1 MKPLLKL
8 LGLSFLF
15 IVVLAGCSMG
25 AMDHFNMGN
34 NQPQEQK
41 PADVVETDGKKII
54 NIEAK
59 ETHWIFNDE
68 IMDMAWTYNGTL
80 PGQEIRVNEGDH
92 VRIVLKNSLSEPT
105 ALHLHG
111 LPVPNE
117 MDGVPGVTQ
126 NAVLP
131 GEEFVYEFV
140 ADTPG
145 TYWYHSHQ
153 KGAEQVGKGLYGA
166 FIVEPKDQKDV
177 TLDQMIIIDEWSSMG
192 RDMSGMDHG
201 ASSNQ
206 DDTVPHGEQMNE
218 MYDTMIINGK
228 AAPVID
234 TVNVSEGDTIKLR
247 FLNAGLFTQVISIP
261 GHSFKVTHYDG
272 QEVNEP
278 ELLSDVSLRIAP
290 AERYDVEIIMNQPG
304 AWGFQVFAEENKE
317 KLNALIPFVYND
329 YESTN
334 LQTVDS
340 VKSYFDMT
348 TYGQS
353 KDIQIGELTK
363 EYQMVLGTNDGGESF
378 TINNKQMPE
387 HEVYEV
393 DEGDVVKVTISNET
407 DVDHPMHLHGQFFYV
422 ISRNGESVQ
431 GSPIVKDTL
440 NVRPNETY
448 EIVFVADNP
457 GHWMFHCHELHHAA
471 GGMVSEVKYNGYVSA
486 FTPDPNIDNQPE

>member
-1 MKPLLKL
+1 
-8 LGLSFLF
+8 
-15 IVVLAGCSMG
+15 
-25 AMDHFNMGN
+25 MGN

-177 TLDQMIIIDEWSSMG
+177 TLDQMIIIDEWS
-192 RDMSGMDHG
+192 
-201 ASSNQ
+201 
-206 DDTVPHGEQMNE
+206 
-218 MYDTMIINGK
+218 
-228 AAPVID
+228 
-234 TVNVSEGDTIKLR
+234 
-247 FLNAGLFTQVISIP
+247 F
-261 GHSFKVTHYDG
+261 
-272 QEVNEP
+272 
-278 ELLSDVSLRIAP
+278 
-290 AERYDVEIIMNQPG
+290 
-304 AWGFQVFAEENKE
+304 
-317 KLNALIPFVYND
+317 
-329 YESTN
+329 
-334 LQTVDS
+334 
-340 VKSYFDMT
+340 
-348 TYGQS
+348 
-353 KDIQIGELTK
+353 
-363 EYQMVLGTNDGGESF
+363 MV
-378 TINNKQMPE
+378 
-387 HEVYEV
+387 
-393 DEGDVVKVTISNET
+393 
-407 DVDHPMHLHGQFFYV
+407 
-422 ISRNGESVQ
+422 
-431 GSPIVKDTL
+431 
-440 NVRPNETY
+440 
-448 EIVFVADNP
+448 
-457 GHWMFHCHELHHAA
+457 C
-471 GGMVSEVKYNGYVSA
+471 
-486 FTPDPNIDNQPE
+486 

>member
-340 VKSYFDMT
+340 VK
-348 TYGQS
+348 
-353 KDIQIGELTK
+353 
-363 EYQMVLGTNDGGESF
+363 
-378 TINNKQMPE
+378 
-387 HEVYEV
+387 H
-393 DEGDVVKVTISNET
+393 IS
-407 DVDHPMHLHGQFFYV
+407 
-422 ISRNGESVQ
+422 I
-431 GSPIVKDTL
+431 
-440 NVRPNETY
+440 
-448 EIVFVADNP
+448 
-457 GHWMFHCHELHHAA
+457 
-471 GGMVSEVKYNGYVSA
+471 
-486 FTPDPNIDNQPE
+486 